1 MVGAKGGAKFNIAA
15 GPNGEVH
22 LVPVRAG
29 SVPPVPTG
37 HTIKELPTCTL
48 SVVADK
54 KQRSINLVKAVFMRL
69 RSMASVTSLFV
80 IGGHDFDPSLF
91 SEQVGISPT
100 KVWRR
105 TLEALKS
112 RHDIPEL
119 EWQYQLDRR
128 PHDSLDEAIREVLG
142 PFVAYREQIVNFI
155 HKYNCSASVIFRIYG
170 CSSLIEL
177 CAAPDTVVLLA
188 SLRCGLCFS
197 VDE

>member
-1 MVGAKGGAKFNIAA
+1 
-15 GPNGEVH
+15 
-22 LVPVRAG
+22 
-29 SVPPVPTG
+29 
-37 HTIKELPTCTL
+37 
-48 SVVADK
+48 VVADK

-155 HKYNCSASVIFRIYG
+155 HKYNCSASVIFRIHG
-170 CSSLIEL
+170 SSSLIEL
-177 CAAPDTVVLLA
+177 CAEPDTVVLLA